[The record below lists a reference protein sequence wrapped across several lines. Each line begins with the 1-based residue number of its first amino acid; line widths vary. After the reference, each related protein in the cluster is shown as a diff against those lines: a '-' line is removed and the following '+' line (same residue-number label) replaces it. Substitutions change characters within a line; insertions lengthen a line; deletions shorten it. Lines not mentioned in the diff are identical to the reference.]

1 MVSGRSNRISDIG
14 ELQLAVLD
22 ILDRIGEG
30 TVYDVLEQFPEPD
43 RPKYNTVNTVLR
55 ALDRKGLATHRAEDR
70 SFVYRPVAG
79 PGHVRGRVLGDV
91 VQRVFGGS
99 PTSLFATLVDTQA
112 VTPEVLRELRALLDA
127 QEAPDGTP

>member
-1 MVSGRSNRISDIG
+1 MAGGRSNRISDVG
-14 ELQLAVLD
+14 ELQLEVLD

-30 TVYDVLEQFPEPD
+30 TVYDVLDQFPEAD
-43 RPKYNTVNTVLR
+43 RPKYNTINTVLR
-55 ALDRKGLATHRAEDR
+55 TLEQKGLAVHHAVDRA
-70 SFVYRPVAG
+70 FVYRPVVE

-127 QEAPDGTP
+127 QEAPDDTP